1 MRGTA
6 IGLLVDVAVKFK
18 LNAVIHEG
26 RDYSG
31 VIVAAAMITFV
42 TAIIIVLQ
50 VITKNNEFYQ

>member
-6 IGLLVDVAVKFK
+6 IGLLVDVAVRLE
-18 LNAVIHEG
+18 LNAVIHED